1 MKRYKGF
8 NTTIGL
14 AIIIIASL
22 LVFLLLFMSNKERN
36 AIPVEPAPTLES
48 LTNEEKEN
56 LKSFKTYD
64 FKYSYTITAYGY
76 VPKFVFKL
84 AVPYT
89 EENKQ
94 YISNLDYS
102 LKPINQ
108 YKKEENLVSEFLLTN
123 LNEGDSKT
131 ITLSGR
137 AKVRTYNLITAKLLK
152 LKQPQIKNKE
162 EYLSRYLKEE
172 KNIEVNSKLVQK
184 VAAQINGETKEEL
197 VENIYDY
204 VFNTVEY
211 TQWVGK
217 PSAELTL
224 KSKRGKCLDLSLAMV
239 ALCRAKNIPARI
251 ISGNIAREKDQNHT
265 WVQVYFD
272 EYGWIDYDPTIQIAY
287 KNHYHNGML
296 KKRTMVKQRPRL
308 NYIWSFINSFTPWI
322 INYDVEDADID
333 KINIT
338 STTQIKEVI

>member
-1 MKRYKGF
+1 MQPRK
-8 NTTIGL
+8 
-14 AIIIIASL
+14 
-22 LVFLLLFMSNKERN
+22 
-36 AIPVEPAPTLES
+36 
-48 LTNEEKEN
+48 
-56 LKSFKTYD
+56 
-64 FKYSYTITAYGY
+64 
-76 VPKFVFKL
+76 
-84 AVPYT
+84 
-89 EENKQ
+89 
-94 YISNLDYS
+94 
-102 LKPINQ
+102 Q
-108 YKKEENLVSEFLLTN
+108 YKKEENLISEFVLTN

-152 LKQPQIKNKE
+152 LKVPEIKNRKE
-162 EYLSRYLKEE
+162 YFEKYLKEE

-184 VAAQINGETKEEL
+184 IASQITGETKEEI

-272 EYGWIDYDPTIQIAY
+272 EYGWVDYDPTIQIAY

-296 KKRTMVKQRPRL
+296 KKRRMVKQRPKL
-308 NYIWSFINSFTPWI
+308 NYIWSFVNSHTPWI

-338 STTQIKEVI
+338 STTEIKEVK